1 MWRPTPSVGDPDGD
15 RFLVDIQSNV
25 LAKLRHDLSSS
36 MRLCASVLTLK
47 RNPRQTRMDRSLHLL
62 YQFNVRSLARQRLVS
77 RAACP
82 DKLGELSLNFR
93 FVYPLAA
100 RHDSRSP
107 AGLRNI

>member
-62 YQFNVRSLARQRLVS
+62 YRGMMGQPTEFFDQHRGTPGVS
-77 RAACP
+77 EGRFT
-82 DKLGELSLNFR
+82 DLS
-93 FVYPLAA
+93 
-100 RHDSRSP
+100 
-107 AGLRNI
+107 G